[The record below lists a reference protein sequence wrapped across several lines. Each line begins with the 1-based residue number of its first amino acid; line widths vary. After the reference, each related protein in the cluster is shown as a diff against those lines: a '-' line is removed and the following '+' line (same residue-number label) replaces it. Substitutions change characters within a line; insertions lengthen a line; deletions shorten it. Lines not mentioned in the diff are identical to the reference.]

1 MLDAPQVLVVED
13 NELDRRLLQAHL
25 RKTECVTE
33 FARDGLEAWNMLDRE
48 PDRFDLVL
56 LDRTMPRMNGLELLA
71 RMKADPRCRTI
82 PVILQT
88 AHVGREEMIEGIR
101 AGAYYYLTKPYD
113 SEMLQTVVRTAAAD
127 RAEMRALQLSLRKG
141 LQVLGLL
148 NQAALTLRTI
158 DEARDVA
165 TVLANACPDPSA
177 AIIGLTELLVNAV
190 EHGNLDIGYQEKSQL
205 RAAGTWHEEV
215 RRRLELPANVEKRV
229 TVKFERTPEEIRFT
243 IHDDGSG
250 FEWNQFVNFDPKRA
264 FDTHGRGILM
274 ARHFSFSA
282 IEYHGSGNEVVATVR
297 TAGTAA

>member
-13 NELDRRLLQAHL
+13 NELDRKLLQAHL
-25 RKTECVTE
+25 KKTECVTE
-33 FARDGLEAWNMLDRE
+33 FARDGLEAWAMLDRD
-48 PDRFDLVL
+48 PDRFDVVL
-56 LDRTMPRMNGLELLA
+56 LDRTMPRMNGMELLA
-71 RMKADPRCRTI
+71 RMKGDPRCRTI

-113 SEMLQTVVRTAAAD
+113 SEMLLTVVRTAAAD
-127 RAEMRALQLSLRKG
+127 RSEMKELQLSLRKE

-148 NQAALTLRTI
+148 NEAALSLRTI

-190 EHGNLDIGYQEKSQL
+190 EHGNLGIGYDEKSQL
-205 RAAGTWHEEV
+205 RASGVWNEEV
-215 RRRLELPANVEKRV
+215 SRRLALPENVAKRV
-229 TVKFERTPEEIRFT
+229 TVKFERTNEEIRFT
-243 IHDDGSG
+243 IRDNGCG
-250 FEWNQFVNFDPKRA
+250 FEWKQFLEVDPSRA
-264 FDTHGRGILM
+264 FHTHGRGILM

-282 IEYHGSGNEVVATVR
+282 IEYRGAGNEVVATLR
-297 TAGTAA
+297 TVSAAA